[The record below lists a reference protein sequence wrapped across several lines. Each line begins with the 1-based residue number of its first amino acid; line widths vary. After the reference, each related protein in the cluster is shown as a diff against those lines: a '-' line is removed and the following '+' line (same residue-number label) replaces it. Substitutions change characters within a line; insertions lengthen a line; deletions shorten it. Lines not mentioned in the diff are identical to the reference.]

1 MPLYPKDLGWLRDM
15 AAHSGEKVQRED
27 VQTVIRLARQELI
40 AIADTGEWHITDVGK
55 VAVEAME
62 TKTNGEK

>member
-40 AIADTGEWHITDVGK
+40 VIADTGEWHITPEGQA
-55 VAVEAME
+55 AVEAME
-62 TKTNGEK
+62 ARR